1 MSYRQANCG
10 DDEPVEDLHSY
21 KGQDGNDY
29 WADGPAKGTR
39 PGSVAESWS
48 KEKSAGYDADREYY
62 AKLAGDYRVEHPGYE
77 DGYEFA
83 REDDDPW
90 VEVAPGWR
98 QDLSAEAEV
107 YHHTSGGY
115 VAPLSSGEGW
125 KAQHSNDRDDYSI
138 APSRETAMKMVTGG
152 LLEDLREIG
161 DAGIE
166 GDLGAMAERNDRVRD
181 AVDAANEAGY
191 DASQFVASAIR
202 RYYAKGRHRV
212 DGFAGSGAPVTNPY
226 TGDEGGSFKG
236 NPQGRGHWVDEPAGR
251 PKPGYESPYPGVDW
265 SPANSDPRHP
275 DDRWER
281 DDPRGRDH
289 MPNYQREGARDP
301 WAPEDTPERDR
312 WEGDVDGPEP
322 NWVGE
327 PTRRYVPRGEMYP
340 NEGRA
345 VELPDASDEDLV
357 LEMLRNRA
365 PHGQVGDGDKGWDDE
380 VVGEF
385 GRRASWFGQLAAAPE
400 PAEAA
405 AGDHLP
411 FNGSGNAPSLEFGS
425 TDAWVDEHESAGLV
439 DVTDLGEA
447 PLIKAAGNVC
457 PKCQSWVDPCGTDD
471 THDDSCDWRKPGW
484 GDDRDG
490 HREAK
495 IVDVTDGDGV
505 IKYSDDK
512 APQIERFAEFLP
524 PGWGGNPSN
533 PDKDDEF
540 PLPPG
545 LGPVV
550 DAVKA
555 LPLPIGE
562 LGEAVQSGQAA
573 SAAVAG
579 TGPRAAK
586 RIGGGSAPAQ
596 NFSVDDIA
604 ANAQAF
610 LRTAGRVYSAGEQRT
625 LEEESHPLGA
635 RNLDG
640 LELDGTHYLS

>member
-1 MSYRQANCG
+1 MAGATRNWFEDPVKPYRSASRWRAGGDRDDEPVGKCQHCGVKIFDRDDSDRHQDAMSHLCWKCVKPHGVEMSRRKAFYRKGNCG

-21 KGQDGNDY
+21 DEDE
-29 WADGPAKGTR
+29 A
-39 PGSVAESWS
+39 
-48 KEKSAGYDADREYY
+48 ADRRYY

-83 REDDDPW
+83 RPDEDPW

-98 QDLSAEAEV
+98 QDLSADAEV

-115 VAPLSSGEGW
+115 VAPLSSGKGW
-125 KAQHSNDRDDYSI
+125 KAQHSNDWDDYSI
-138 APSRETAMKMVTGG
+138 APSRETAMRLVSGG
-152 LLEDLREIG
+152 LLDDLREIG

-191 DASQFVASAIR
+191 DASQFVASAMR
-202 RYYAKGRHRV
+202 RYYAAGRHGE
-212 DGFAGSGAPVTNPY
+212 DGPSVTN
-226 TGDEGGSFKG
+226 
-236 NPQGRGHWVDEPAGR
+236 W
-251 PKPGYESPYPGVDW
+251 
-265 SPANSDPRHP
+265 DPRHP

-281 DDPRGRDH
+281 DDPRGQDH
-289 MPNYQREGARDP
+289 MPNYQR
-301 WAPEDTPERDR
+301 
-312 WEGDVDGPEP
+312 
-322 NWVGE
+322 
-327 PTRRYVPRGEMYP
+327 
-340 NEGRA
+340 EGRA

-365 PHGQVGDGDKGWDDE
+365 PHGRVGDGDKDWDDE

-425 TDAWVDEHESAGLV
+425 TDAWVEEHESAGLV
-439 DVTDLGEA
+439 DVADLGDGGL
-447 PLIKAAGNVC
+447 PKA
-457 PKCQSWVDPCGTDD
+457 
-471 THDDSCDWRKPGW
+471 
-484 GDDRDG
+484 
-490 HREAK
+490 AK

-505 IKYSDDK
+505 IKYSDDDK
-512 APQIERFAEFLP
+512 PQIERFAEFLP
-524 PGWGGNPSN
+524 PGWGGNPSD
-533 PDKDDEF
+533 PGKDESF

-555 LPLPIGE
+555 LPLPLGE
-562 LGEAVQSGQAA
+562 LGQAVQAGQAA
-573 SAAVAG
+573 SAVTAG

-610 LRTAGRVYSAGEQRT
+610 LRTAGRVYSAGEQRS